1 MIKDVNIKCRCQQR
15 YFVLAA
21 GCWLVNLA
29 TLYVVQCTWQ
39 QHEKYSSKSTV
50 REFVWANIAH
60 GWVPRRQTID
70 NRGRWTQKMKE
81 KKTKQS
87 DKAQGESPKLG
98 HCYRTDKNRCRCQYT
113 CKCVQMTLT
122 IRFSLYFDLSG
133 EGEEDGA
140 AKTACTLS
148 DDRRINAINELP
160 NFIFVLILLSFLFN
174 VCLCLTCAFVRSA
187 FIPDQSQSQTE
198 TRKKIVGQ

>member
-1 MIKDVNIKCRCQQR
+1 M
-15 YFVLAA
+15 
-21 GCWLVNLA
+21 
-29 TLYVVQCTWQ
+29 LYN
-39 QHEKYSSKSTV
+39 V
-50 REFVWANIAH
+50 RGNSMRNTRANRRWENSCEQILHMDEFQDGKQSITEADEHRKW
-60 GWVPRRQTID
+60 
-70 NRGRWTQKMKE
+70 KK